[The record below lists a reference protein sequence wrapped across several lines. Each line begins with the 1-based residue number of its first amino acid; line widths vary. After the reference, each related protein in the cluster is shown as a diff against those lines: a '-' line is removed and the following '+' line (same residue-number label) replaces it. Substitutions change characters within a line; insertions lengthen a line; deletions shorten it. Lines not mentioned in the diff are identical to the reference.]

1 MFAIRTCF
9 HVGGNINSY
18 GWTFPAQKCSP
29 VSVHFRYTLCWT
41 SGLQQLY
48 NLNFS
53 NNGVS
58 IHETTN
64 QFGKYDSRLEEYT
77 VRSTKKICSYI
88 LKRDSGSKASQK
100 KEMSVTEFV
109 HGTFTSTSSSSLIA
123 TKFPQVILVTAISI
137 TAHSNAPRLDQE
149 SWSLKNKKIPLA
161 TPPGS
166 GLHYSS

>member
-1 MFAIRTCF
+1 
-9 HVGGNINSY
+9 
-18 GWTFPAQKCSP
+18 
-29 VSVHFRYTLCWT
+29 LCWT
-41 SGLQQLY
+41 SGFQQLY

-77 VRSTKKICSYI
+77 VRSTKQICSYI
-88 LKRDSGSKASQK
+88 LKRDSGSEASQK

-123 TKFPQVILVTAISI
+123 TKFLQVILVTAISI
-137 TAHSNAPRLDQE
+137 TAHSNAPIRVKIRPGILIF
-149 SWSLKNKKIPLA
+149 KK
-161 TPPGS
+161 
-166 GLHYSS
+166 